1 MASKGGKEGLCCG
14 GGQSVCLRGGVMGV
28 GVRLELELGKEDVLG
43 WVAMASNSRV
53 GRIRRSRSEPLKNDE
68 EDAGMGGEIGAV

>member
-53 GRIRRSRSEPLKNDE
+53 GRIRRSRSELPLGPLKNDE
-68 EDAGMGGEIGAV
+68 EDVGTV